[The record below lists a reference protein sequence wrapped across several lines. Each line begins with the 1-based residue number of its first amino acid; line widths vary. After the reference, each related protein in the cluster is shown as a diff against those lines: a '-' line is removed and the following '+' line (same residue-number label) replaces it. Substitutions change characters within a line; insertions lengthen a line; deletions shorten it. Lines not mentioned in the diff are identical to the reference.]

1 MIKRTWMI
9 LVSAL
14 ALAMLVSACGSSQLA
29 EELTPVPTLAPGETP
44 ALVEV
49 LGQAPTE
56 EPAGEDDGE
65 AEGEGGEDALVAAGE
80 ELFTQTCAGCHGAQD
95 GAGPALTGMA
105 DRAATRVEGMSA
117 EDYLHESIVDPSAH
131 VVEGFQDIMPKNYD
145 EQFDDQQIDSLVA
158 YIISAGSEGGA
169 ADDAEATEEAAE
181 DAEGEADGAAAA
193 GDAAAGGELF
203 AQNCAGCHGDADGA
217 GPARVGMGERAAARV
232 EGMSAED
239 YLHESIVDP
248 SAHVVEGFSDIMPK
262 QYGEQFSEEQIANLI
277 AYMLEQ

>member
-217 GPARVGMGERAAARV
+217 GPARVGMGERAATRV